1 MQGMEALT
9 IGSVTLRTAPD
20 RAVIIEHT
28 GPGGTVQ
35 LAIDAARLE
44 RWCLKLLRE
53 EQFRPAREGGL

>member
-1 MQGMEALT
+1 MEALT
-9 IGSVTLRTAPD
+9 IGSVTLQAAPD
-20 RAVIIEHT
+20 RAVIIKHT

-35 LAIDAARLE
+35 LAIDESRLE